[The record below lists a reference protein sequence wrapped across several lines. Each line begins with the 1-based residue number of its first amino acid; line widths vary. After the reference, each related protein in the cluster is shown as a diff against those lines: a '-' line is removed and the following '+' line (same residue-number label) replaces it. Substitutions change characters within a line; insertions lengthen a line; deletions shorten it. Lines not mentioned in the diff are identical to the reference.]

1 MSAPIVPKEKK
12 KARVKVEGRDIKA
25 VSRQQKNIRPH
36 VAALIEKV
44 ITENAPTWKELAK
57 R

>member
-1 MSAPIVPKEKK
+1 MAAPIVREEIKK
-12 KARVKVEGRDIKA
+12 TRVKVEKPAIKA
-25 VSRQQKNIRPH
+25 VRQQNNIRPH

-44 ITENAPTWKELAK
+44 VTENAPTWKELAK